1 MRQLLCLAML
11 ILLAFGGSRLH
22 RRKSNPSWLDHFFAT
37 GFIFCLAGFLVGPLG
52 LAVIDGSVQSE
63 LTPFVI
69 FSLGWVGFLVGMQAD
84 LTLLRQVPGRY
95 FGFMLMESG
104 LTISAVALVLFF
116 VFRSVGV
123 TGPPLLLLSLLG
135 GACAGASSQS
145 VPAFAKGMSR
155 SKKALFL
162 QVVTGLDD
170 YPTMTA
176 AIILF
181 AFASQEGA
189 AFPPWLAG
197 IWVGVTLSLG
207 VGFGFLFY
215 LLLRTKAKFDETM
228 AVCLGVTILSSGA
241 AAYLHLAV
249 PGIGFVAGFVVANI
263 PIARKQTFYNF
274 LTAAER
280 PIVFFMFLMAGVYL
294 PIPRPWWLIP
304 LAVYV
309 GVRVITKI
317 LTGKIFVR
325 WLPAEIEEAENVGW
339 GLVVFGPL
347 SVAIALDY
355 LCVQQGGYAGLLLWV
370 VTVGALAGEAI
381 VPLAVKRLAI
391 KQETAE

>member
-1 MRQLLCLAML
+1 
-11 ILLAFGGSRLH
+11 
-22 RRKSNPSWLDHFFAT
+22 
-37 GFIFCLAGFLVGPLG
+37 
-52 LAVIDGSVQSE
+52 
-63 LTPFVI
+63 
-69 FSLGWVGFLVGMQAD
+69 
-84 LTLLRQVPGRY
+84 
-95 FGFMLMESG
+95 
-104 LTISAVALVLFF
+104 
-116 VFRSVGV
+116 
-123 TGPPLLLLSLLG
+123 
-135 GACAGASSQS
+135 
-145 VPAFAKGMSR
+145 
-155 SKKALFL
+155 
-162 QVVTGLDD
+162 
-170 YPTMTA
+170 
-176 AIILF
+176 
-181 AFASQEGA
+181 
-189 AFPPWLAG
+189 
-197 IWVGVTLSLG
+197 
-207 VGFGFLFY
+207 
-215 LLLRTKAKFDETM
+215 
-228 AVCLGVTILSSGA
+228 
-241 AAYLHLAV
+241 
-249 PGIGFVAGFVVANI
+249 VAGFVVANI